1 MMTLS
6 NVTNDPFIIEL
17 LKESD
22 YTTEKLGITEHGL
35 THAATVADYALKI
48 CNGLGLA
55 KKETNIA
62 TIAAYLHDIG
72 NLTGRQMHGQVGAA
86 IVVPILMRY
95 GVEPA
100 ELAKILSAIA
110 NHDEEQPVIT
120 NVTTA
125 VVIMADKADVRRS
138 RIRKSADVEKDIHDR
153 VNFAVTESIV
163 AIEYRKI
170 SLRLVLDE
178 KIACVADYLEIFA
191 GRMIAMRSS
200 AIFLG
205 CEFELNINGSK
216 IL

>member
-1 MMTLS
+1 MVTLA

-22 YTTEKLGITEHGL
+22 ASTEKLGITEHGL
-35 THAATVADYALKI
+35 KHAAVTADYALKI
-48 CNGLGLA
+48 CKGLGLSP
-55 KKETNIA
+55 KETTVA
-62 TIAAYLHDIG
+62 TIAAFLHDIG
-72 NLTGRQMHGQVGAA
+72 NLTGRTNHGQIGAA

-95 GVEPA
+95 GIEPA
-100 ELAKILSAIA
+100 ELAKILAAIA

-120 NVTTA
+120 NKTTA

-153 VNFAVTESIV
+153 VNFAVTESQV
-163 AIEYRKI
+163 VIEGGKI
-170 SLRLVLDE
+170 SLRLALDE
-178 KIACVADYLEIFA
+178 QISCVADYLEIFA